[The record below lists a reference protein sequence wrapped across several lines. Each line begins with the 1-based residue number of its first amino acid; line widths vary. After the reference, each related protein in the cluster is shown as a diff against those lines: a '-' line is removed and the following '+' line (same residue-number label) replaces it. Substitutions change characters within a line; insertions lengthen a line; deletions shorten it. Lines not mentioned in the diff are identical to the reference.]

1 MIVVVIIA
9 IWTPKRNPPPKISG
23 LQRDSN
29 PWQCSANAEEV
40 LEFFSGYFAIAEIA
54 ITTATIIFSHNKSS
68 QSSLSIKLPL
78 DFKPTST

>member
-9 IWTPKRNPPPKISG
+9 IWTPKRNPPKISG

-29 PWQCSANAEEV
+29 PWHCSANAEEV

-54 ITTATIIFSHNKSS
+54 ITTATIISSHNKSS
-68 QSSLSIKLPL
+68 QSSLSIKLSL